1 MHDRTGYPAPVAW
14 IGSADEQQERE
25 MSTLPEERTP

>member
-14 IGSADEQQERE
+14 IGSVDEQQERE
-25 MSTLPEERTP
+25 MSRLPKEHAR